1 MMDER
6 VASADAAPLDAD
18 VQVPDRPDSIPA
30 ARAFLARLLDG
41 WGVAAEVIDDAS
53 LLTSEL
59 MSNAD
64 KHGSGVVNL
73 AIEVKD
79 GVLRV
84 GVHDDDGELPI
95 VGDVSTTSTGG
106 RGMWIVQS
114 LARDWGS
121 ESTGGEPGKTVWFE
135 LVALHSPTDQPTP

>member
-1 MMDER
+1 MDDR
-6 VASADAAPLDAD
+6 PSKAVPSPLDAD

-53 LLTSEL
+53 LMTSEL
-59 MSNAD
+59 MSNAV
-64 KHGSGVVNL
+64 KHGSGAVNL
-73 AIEVKD
+73 EIEVTD
-79 GVLRV
+79 GLLRV
-84 GVHDDDGELPI
+84 GVHDDDLETP
-95 VGDVSTTSTGG
+95 VVRDVSTTRTDG

-121 ESTGGEPGKTVWFE
+121 ESTGTRPGKTVWFE
-135 LVALHSPTDQPTP
+135 LVALRSPTDQAMP

>member
-1 MMDER
+1 MEDQEDD
-6 VASADAAPLDAD
+6 VDASDLGAD
-18 VQVPDRPDSIPA
+18 VQVPHRADSVPA

-41 WGVAAEVIDDAS
+41 WGVSDEVIDDAS

-59 MSNAD
+59 MSNAVR
-64 KHGSGVVNL
+64 HGSGVVDL
-73 AIEVKD
+73 EIEVND

-84 GVHDDDGELPI
+84 GVHDDGRNTPVVRDSGA
-95 VGDVSTTSTGG
+95 TSPGG

-121 ESTGGEPGKTVWFE
+121 EFHGEDPGKTVWFE
-135 LVALHSPTDQPTP
+135 LVVRTPPDQPPS